1 MKYSIKICGITSEKD
16 VKAAQHLGANFV
28 GFVLVQKSKR
38 FVDLRKL
45 ESLSTIVRK
54 PLNSVA
60 LLADPSD
67 DFLVRLLNTSKVD
80 YIQLHG
86 EESPKRVDEI
96 RRITNIPLIK
106 AIGVEKESDLSNI
119 SNYEN
124 SVDFILLDSK
134 AKENGHLKGG
144 RGISFNWNI
153 IRGFK
158 FRKPWFLAGGLNANN
173 VIEAMK
179 ITGAKMFDVSTGVED
194 EPGKKSIEKMKKFIG
209 RVNGEFI

>member
-1 MKYSIKICGITSEKD
+1 MKYFIKICGITSEKD
-16 VKAAQHLGANFV
+16 VEDAQQLGAHFV

-38 FVDLRKL
+38 FIDLKKL
-45 ESLSTIVRK
+45 ESLSQMVRK
-54 PLNSVA
+54 PSSSVA

-67 DFLVRLLNTSKVD
+67 DFLEKLLMTCEVD

-96 RRITNIPLIK
+96 ARITNIPLIK
-106 AIGVEKESDLSNI
+106 AIGVEKEDDLLNI
-119 SNYEN
+119 RRYEN
-124 SVDFILLDSK
+124 LVDYLLLDSK

-153 IRGFK
+153 IRGFN
-158 FRKPWFLAGGLNANN
+158 FNKPWFLAGGLDANN
-173 VIEAMK
+173 VIDAIK
-179 ITGAKMFDVSTGVED
+179 ITGANMLDVSTGVEN
-194 EPGKKSIEKMKKFIG
+194 EPGKKSFEKIKKFIG